1 MRANHTLPLGM
12 ISLSDFVSV
21 LARDLAKSKTKD
33 LRTQLKLQQQQRRAA
48 EINRL
53 LASGSAEEDRESLTN
68 ELAALD
74 AEIAKKIK
82 KLHKVGMPVLPSTES
97 RPSSPSQ
104 NEARTKTAGGSTEYE
119 AAEDVFVNPLQKG
132 LASPPENDSNS
143 NSGDFT

>member
-1 MRANHTLPLGM
+1 M

-82 KLHKVGMPVLPSTES
+82 KLHKVGMPVLPSTE
-97 RPSSPSQ
+97 
-104 NEARTKTAGGSTEYE
+104 
-119 AAEDVFVNPLQKG
+119 
-132 LASPPENDSNS
+132 
-143 NSGDFT
+143 